1 MPLEP
6 EDVERDS
13 KSPPRK
19 RKYTRRHSSM
29 PMSGPK
35 GRTRVALMEVENIVM
50 RLMETHRYSPWMA
63 TEEAAKYLGRQ
74 PGTLRR
80 WRSEGGGPVFH
91 RISHKLIRYHV
102 NDLDGFVRNGGGAP
116 DEALPCE

>member
-6 EDVERDS
+6 EDIEKNS
-13 KSPPRK
+13 KPPLRK
-19 RKYTRRHSSM
+19 RKYVRRRSPM
-29 PMSGPK
+29 TMSGPK
-35 GRTRVALMEVENIVM
+35 GRTRVALMEVENIVK

-80 WRSEGGGPVFH
+80 WRTEGGGPVFH
-91 RISHKLIRYHV
+91 KISHKLIRYHID
-102 NDLDGFVRNGGGAP
+102 DLDGFVRSGGGEP
-116 DEALPCE
+116 DDALPCE